1 MNIERLHHKF
11 QECNSTIDIDS
22 RLITKGSMF
31 FAIKGE
37 NYDGNEFALEAL
49 RNGAK
54 IAVIDSEEIS
64 FNKNDNI
71 IKVDDSLKTL
81 QNLATFHRESMSS
94 KIVAIT
100 GSNGKTTSKELIH
113 SVLSISYQTTS
124 TVGNLN
130 NHIGVP
136 LSLLRIKSVG
146 FMTLERSTIFPGCCC
161 FLQFIL
167 FVFSLSI
174 K

>member
-81 QNLATFHRESMSS
+81 QNLATFHYLSHFDRS
-94 KIVAIT
+94 KTYSYKVGA
-100 GSNGKTTSKELIH
+100 TTRCRL
-113 SVLSISYQTTS
+113 
-124 TVGNLN
+124 G
-130 NHIGVP
+130 
-136 LSLLRIKSVG
+136 R
-146 FMTLERSTIFPGCCC
+146 
-161 FLQFIL
+161 
-167 FVFSLSI
+167 
-174 K
+174 